1 MSSKGNNSWVLVGK
15 DGRPHDLSHGM
26 IFIGR
31 EECDIVLQVVCN
43 SVNRSYICLYMP
55 SLLCETFSS
64 ILMAVFLV

>member
-15 DGRPHDLSHGM
+15 DGRTHDLSHGM

-43 SVNRSYICLYMP
+43 SVVNRSYFIAFFICQAFCVEHFVL
-55 SLLCETFSS
+55 F
-64 ILMAVFLV
+64 